1 MTEEESMEPG
11 EPGPAP
17 TPLVCVR
24 CRRAPRDPDD
34 HATWVVVDDD
44 NLCPGC
50 LTLDE
55 VVRLRADKDR

>member
-1 MTEEESMEPG
+1 MHESESG
-11 EPGPAP
+11 REA

-34 HATWVVVDDD
+34 RATWVVLDDD
-44 NLCPGC
+44 NLCRGC

-55 VVRLRADKDR
+55 VGQLRIDKDR

>member
-1 MTEEESMEPG
+1 MHEIEPG
-11 EPGPAP
+11 REA
-17 TPLVCVR
+17 TPLVCGR

-34 HATWVVVDDD
+34 RATWVVVGDH

-55 VVRLRADKDR
+55 VERLRADKNR

>member
-1 MTEEESMEPG
+1 MHQSESG
-11 EPGPAP
+11 QAA

-34 HATWVVVDDD
+34 RATWAVVDDD

-55 VVRLRADKDR
+55 VERLRADRER

>member
-1 MTEEESMEPG
+1 MQERESG
-11 EPGPAP
+11 RDA

-24 CRRAPRDPDD
+24 CRRAPRDPVDR
-34 HATWVVVDDD
+34 ATWVVIADD

-55 VVRLRADKDR
+55 VERLRVDKNR

>member
-1 MTEEESMEPG
+1 MHQG
-11 EPGPAP
+11 DAGPAA

-34 HATWVVVDDD
+34 RTTWVVVDDH

-55 VVRLRADKDR
+55 VGRLRADKDR

>member
-1 MTEEESMEPG
+1 MPQG
-11 EPGPAP
+11 EPVPAGA
-17 TPLVCVR
+17 PLVCVR

-34 HATWVVVDDD
+34 RATWVVVNDD

-55 VVRLRADKDR
+55 VGRLRADKDS